1 MLIYQCCGLT
11 RLSFKRCYATSRLAG
26 SKQIYIWLNQYLL
39 TDQQSNVEC
48 SSKYIYDANERL
60 YNCVCSLSPARVVAG
75 SISNHNIYRPSF
87 KTSVFTARFSCHGC
101 RTMGCFWPLTHE
113 WVLQKR
119 IIIPSFIH
127 LNVSD
132 SILPLRPESWC
143 GSKSN
148 CSSVIMIRERGCLL
162 QLTAF
167 PPPPHSLVAFSL
179 VNWSK
184 VSRNNS
190 CHFQLRFLLFRLPV
204 CLLRFCLSGWVP
216 RLKLTHVSL
225 RAFHPKLKAHNLQ
238 KYSCHDRGGEMNSE
252 KKKIKIKRHTQVSE
266 RDRAV
271 LFISL
276 KLLSTRSCFR
286 STMLQLTH
294 RHKHPL

>member
-1 MLIYQCCGLT
+1 MAESVLI
-11 RLSFKRCYATSRLAG
+11 
-26 SKQIYIWLNQYLL
+26 

-48 SSKYIYDANERL
+48 NSKYIYGANERL

-252 KKKIKIKRHTQVSE
+252 KKKSK
-266 RDRAV
+266 
-271 LFISL
+271 
-276 KLLSTRSCFR
+276 
-286 STMLQLTH
+286 
-294 RHKHPL
+294 